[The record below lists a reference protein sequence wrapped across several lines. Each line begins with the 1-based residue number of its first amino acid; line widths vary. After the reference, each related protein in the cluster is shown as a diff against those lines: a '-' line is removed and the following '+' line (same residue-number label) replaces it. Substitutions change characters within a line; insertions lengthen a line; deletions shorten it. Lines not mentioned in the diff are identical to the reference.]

1 MRTKTAAVVGAGISG
16 LYCAKILSAFVDVTV
31 FDKKDRVGGRIQT
44 DEVDGYLL
52 DHGFQVLQPEYS
64 EARRAF
70 DYRLLDLKYFNAG
83 AYILFGK
90 AFHEVSDPFREPNK
104 LLKTLS
110 APIGSLLDKIRI
122 LKLRFIDPED
132 ERLHN
137 ISTIKFLEDEGF
149 SSEII
154 SRFFRPFFSGVFLER
169 ELKTPASFFAYLYRL
184 FAVSEVAVPKFG
196 MGQLALQLANDCSFS
211 IRLNESVDIHK
222 LKSSY
227 DYVIQAHNPLDIE
240 TRKVTTD
247 YFISKTLRPESPI
260 LYLNGNDNGMINH
273 LAPMSTVS
281 KAYSSDGN
289 SLLSVNLLEPS
300 TETTTTEVRNELDE
314 WFPGHHFEHLA
325 RYQIANALPVVDY
338 SQIKSLHRDGIY
350 YCGDGQCQPSI
361 QGALASGR
369 KAAEY
374 IISRL

>member
-1 MRTKTAAVVGAGISG
+1 
-16 LYCAKILSAFVDVTV
+16 
-31 FDKKDRVGGRIQT
+31 
-44 DEVDGYLL
+44 
-52 DHGFQVLQPEYS
+52 
-64 EARRAF
+64 
-70 DYRLLDLKYFNAG
+70 
-83 AYILFGK
+83 
-90 AFHEVSDPFREPNK
+90 
-104 LLKTLS
+104 
-110 APIGSLLDKIRI
+110 
-122 LKLRFIDPED
+122 
-132 ERLHN
+132 
-137 ISTIKFLEDEGF
+137 
-149 SSEII
+149 
-154 SRFFRPFFSGVFLER
+154 
-169 ELKTPASFFAYLYRL
+169 
-184 FAVSEVAVPKFG
+184 

-273 LAPMSTVS
+273 VAPMSTVS